1 MGKPNVTAALTLP
14 DYFTRCVGIEL
25 LDGLHKKSLELIT
38 AYSESEWAADR
49 RSQGLNCPEISYVKD
64 DFIENY
70 EQWVSQASIIF
81 ANATCF
87 EPDMLEKV
95 STFLRIRFE
104 PGQVFILT
112 TKELDVPDED
122 FIKVGP
128 LVRRM
133 SWGET

>member
-1 MGKPNVTAALTLP
+1 M
-14 DYFTRCVGIEL
+14 
-25 LDGLHKKSLELIT
+25 
-38 AYSESEWAADR
+38 
-49 RSQGLNCPEISYVKD
+49 
-64 DFIENY
+64 
-70 EQWVSQASIIF
+70 IF

-95 STFLRIRFE
+95 SAFLRIRFE

-112 TKELDVPDED
+112 TKELDVSDED